1 MSLRLVTL
9 SVFLFFCSCSES
21 NEKLLPGSSGNINN
35 ISVVASNT
43 LWESS
48 VGDLI
53 RENFSRP
60 IYGLPQAEPVFNLN
74 HIPSKI
80 FSGFATKSRTIL
92 KLHIGNKESI
102 SNFKNSYASPQIIV
116 QVTAPNKE
124 ALSRLILDNISSIYS
139 SLYFSELKEKQRR
152 ISKNTNKSPLLKNNL
167 GLSLK
172 FPSAYRIAKE
182 DSNFIWIRRDI
193 ESGSVNLSISKVKKG
208 NRGIFSLRD
217 SISKA
222 QIPGPV
228 ENTYMSTDFG
238 YKPITQEVNFGNIK
252 TLESRGL
259 WEVENQF
266 MAGPFLNYYIEV
278 GNDEVIILDGFVYSP
293 GTNKREYIF
302 ELEAIIRSLK
312 L

>member
-124 ALSRLILDNISSIYS
+124 ALSQLILDNISSIYS

-172 FPSAYRIAKE
+172 FPSAYRIAKK

-228 ENTYMSTDFG
+228 ENTYMSTDFS
-238 YKPITQEVNFGNIK
+238 YKPITQDVNFGNIK

>member
-102 SNFKNSYASPQIIV
+102 SNFKNTYASPQIIV

-124 ALSRLILDNISSIYS
+124 ALSQLILD
-139 SLYFSELKEKQRR
+139 
-152 ISKNTNKSPLLKNNL
+152 
-167 GLSLK
+167 LSL
-172 FPSAYRIAKE
+172 IH
-182 DSNFIWIRRDI
+182 I
-193 ESGSVNLSISKVKKG
+193 
-208 NRGIFSLRD
+208 
-217 SISKA
+217 
-222 QIPGPV
+222 
-228 ENTYMSTDFG
+228 
-238 YKPITQEVNFGNIK
+238 
-252 TLESRGL
+252 
-259 WEVENQF
+259 
-266 MAGPFLNYYIEV
+266 
-278 GNDEVIILDGFVYSP
+278 
-293 GTNKREYIF
+293 
-302 ELEAIIRSLK
+302 
-312 L
+312 

>member
-1 MSLRLVTL
+1 
-9 SVFLFFCSCSES
+9 
-21 NEKLLPGSSGNINN
+21 
-35 ISVVASNT
+35 
-43 LWESS
+43 
-48 VGDLI
+48 
-53 RENFSRP
+53 
-60 IYGLPQAEPVFNLN
+60 
-74 HIPSKI
+74 
-80 FSGFATKSRTIL
+80 
-92 KLHIGNKESI
+92 
-102 SNFKNSYASPQIIV
+102 
-116 QVTAPNKE
+116 
-124 ALSRLILDNISSIYS
+124 
-139 SLYFSELKEKQRR
+139 
-152 ISKNTNKSPLLKNNL
+152 
-167 GLSLK
+167 
-172 FPSAYRIAKE
+172 
-182 DSNFIWIRRDI
+182 
-193 ESGSVNLSISKVKKG
+193 
-208 NRGIFSLRD
+208 LRD

-278 GNDEVIILDGFVYSP
+278 GNDKVIILDGFVYSP

>member
-9 SVFLFFCSCSES
+9 SFFLFFCSCSES
-21 NEKLLPGSSGNINN
+21 NEKLLPESSGNINN

-74 HIPSKI
+74 YIPSKI

-102 SNFKNSYASPQIIV
+102 SNFKNTYASPQIIV

-139 SLYFSELKEKQRR
+139 CLLY
-152 ISKNTNKSPLLKNNL
+152 TSPSPRDGLL
-167 GLSLK
+167 SRM
-172 FPSAYRIAKE
+172 PSSA
-182 DSNFIWIRRDI
+182 
-193 ESGSVNLSISKVKKG
+193 
-208 NRGIFSLRD
+208 
-217 SISKA
+217 
-222 QIPGPV
+222 
-228 ENTYMSTDFG
+228 
-238 YKPITQEVNFGNIK
+238 
-252 TLESRGL
+252 
-259 WEVENQF
+259 
-266 MAGPFLNYYIEV
+266 
-278 GNDEVIILDGFVYSP
+278 
-293 GTNKREYIF
+293 
-302 ELEAIIRSLK
+302 
-312 L
+312 

>member
-1 MSLRLVTL
+1 MSLRLFTL

-21 NEKLLPGSSGNINN
+21 NEKLLSGSSGNINN
-35 ISVVASNT
+35 ISVVASNA

-116 QVTAPNKE
+116 QVTAPNKK
-124 ALSRLILDNISSIYS
+124 ALSQLILDNISSIYS

-193 ESGSVNLSISKVKKG
+193 ESGSINLSISKVKKG

-228 ENTYMSTDFG
+228 ENTYM
-238 YKPITQEVNFGNIK
+238 
-252 TLESRGL
+252 
-259 WEVENQF
+259 
-266 MAGPFLNYYIEV
+266 M
-278 GNDEVIILDGFVYSP
+278 
-293 GTNKREYIF
+293 
-302 ELEAIIRSLK
+302 SLIHI
-312 L
+312 

>member
-74 HIPSKI
+74 YIPSKI

-102 SNFKNSYASPQIIV
+102 SNFKNTYASPQIIV

-124 ALSRLILDNISSIYS
+124 ALSQLILDNISSIYS

-152 ISKNTNKSPLLKNNL
+152 ISKNTNK
-167 GLSLK
+167 
-172 FPSAYRIAKE
+172 
-182 DSNFIWIRRDI
+182 
-193 ESGSVNLSISKVKKG
+193 
-208 NRGIFSLRD
+208 
-217 SISKA
+217 
-222 QIPGPV
+222 
-228 ENTYMSTDFG
+228 
-238 YKPITQEVNFGNIK
+238 
-252 TLESRGL
+252 
-259 WEVENQF
+259 
-266 MAGPFLNYYIEV
+266 
-278 GNDEVIILDGFVYSP
+278 
-293 GTNKREYIF
+293 
-302 ELEAIIRSLK
+302 
-312 L
+312 